1 MLVAAFGSSP
11 TQVLQLA
18 HGPIRDGVPAG
29 AVAEEARQDVEVASS
44 IRHHRRDVPLE
55 LLEQTGPDDLPQQ
68 GPAAGD
74 GHGLAAGVPLPPA
87 PAHGA
92 VTHRV
97 TRKNSGAS
105 GPCIQ
110 PAVSL
115 GSCGSIGPA

>member
-29 AVAEEARQDVEVASS
+29 AVAEEARPDVEVASS

-68 GPAAGD
+68 GPAAGN
-74 GHGLAAGVPLPPA
+74 GHELAAGVPLPPA

-92 VTHRV
+92 SHPSRD
-97 TRKNSGAS
+97 AEE
-105 GPCIQ
+105 
-110 PAVSL
+110 L
-115 GSCGSIGPA
+115 GR